1 MKIVKLMNK
10 EAEKQQSDIKVFHET
25 WALYD
30 TKNGCWSKIDFKW
43 LFSFQFDFFC
53 YKRIKDLEKYEKY
66 MVMGKLETQSWKT
79 DIEQCCFCSII
90 SRSVPAIS
98 IGFSVSLCYITWSSY
113 KVSQIF
119 LCGLNTVQLFSGKF
133 KLFNICIHFTDSS
146 ES

>member
-66 MVMGKLETQSWKT
+66 MVMGKLKTQSWKT
-79 DIEQCCFCSII
+79 DIEQCCFCS
-90 SRSVPAIS
+90 VY
-98 IGFSVSLCYITWSSY
+98 FQKCSSY
-113 KVSQIF
+113 IDWIQCVTLLYNLVELQSISNIF
-119 LCGLNTVQLFSGKF
+119 MRIKYSPAFFWKIQVIQYLHSFYRQ
-133 KLFNICIHFTDSS
+133 
-146 ES
+146 